1 MDDDV
6 VASLASRK
14 NKLTLKLND
23 EGGHECG
30 ASFVTRHPSHTPLF
44 QLKSY
49 EAFDETTS
57 LPQTP
62 ISSDISTIHNHKV
75 RVRYRRYFK
84 QFTFI
89 VK

>member
-1 MDDDV
+1 MDNDEE
-6 VASLASRK
+6 VASLSSRK

-23 EGGHECG
+23 EVGDKCG

-49 EAFDETTS
+49 DAFDETTS

-75 RVRYRRYFK
+75 MCSLDILYNLS
-84 QFTFI
+84 
-89 VK
+89 